1 MERNGG
7 EVTIMRFFR
16 KDKQP
21 RLPRPER
28 RMQDPARARLTRFD
42 DPATAEDD
50 YFRLTNRGH

>member
-1 MERNGG
+1 
-7 EVTIMRFFR
+7 MRIFR
-16 KDKQP
+16 EDKQP